1 MPKRFLGNI
10 MTDAPTAPAGP
21 YQDSAASG
29 VWSLAEALSY
39 TKGGLWPIAGNT
51 PPPTYV
57 GGVIASAPNTSTDQT
72 VSLTSLTG
80 GLASSPSENDIVI
93 IYYGVATNGSNENLA
108 FVTSG
113 YTEVADLFQND
124 SYAGNLLVGYKV
136 MGATPDTSVTCNTPT
151 STSSWGPVMAV
162 QVWRNVDTTT
172 PMDVTPT
179 TNGQA
184 NTLLIDPPAITPVT
198 SSAVIISG
206 GCGGHNHQSADTY
219 SSSDLSNFLTLSGTQ
234 TYKPCVGMGS
244 YSEWTSGSFDPAAF
258 TFSDSTSSSYS
269 CVSCTLAL
277 RPA

>member
-1 MPKRFLGNI
+1 MTKRYLGNI
-10 MTDAPTAPAGP
+10 ITQNPTPPANNYETTSAP
-21 YQDSAASG
+21 G
-29 VWSLAEALSY
+29 VWSLAEALAY
-39 TKGGLWPIAGNT
+39 NKAGLWPTAGNT
-51 PPPTYV
+51 PLPEYV

-93 IYYGVATNGSNENLA
+93 VYYGLATNGSNENLS

-113 YTEVADLFQND
+113 YTEVADLFQNA
-124 SYAGNLLVGYKV
+124 SYSGELLVGYKV
-136 MGATPDTSVTCNTPT
+136 MGGTPDTSVTCDTPT
-151 STSSWGPVMAV
+151 GTSSWGPVMAV

-179 TNGQA
+179 TTTQSG
-184 NTLLIDPPAITPVT
+184 TLLINPPAITPVT
-198 SSAVIISG
+198 SGAVIISG
-206 GCGGHNHQSADTY
+206 GCGAHSHQSADTY

-244 YSEWTSGSFDPAAF
+244 YSAWTSGSFDPAAF